1 MTYSLTRKEA
11 IFRGMNV
18 YKTGVPCTHGHI
30 ETRYVR
36 SNNCTKCQKAA
47 TKKSWQKLKN
57 EIERITKLEAI
68 AGENRLDWQ
77 FECHRKRTG
86 DALAK
91 PPEPTA
97 AGPHQSGRPMKVP
110 KTITISLGNMRIIV
124 PEPFRLTPGQEREIT
139 EWWRQRIDA
148 EMVQQIMGVVDA

>member
-77 FECHRKRTG
+77 FESLKPSPNKIILTG
-86 DALAK
+86 SLSA
-91 PPEPTA
+91 TA
-97 AGPHQSGRPMKVP
+97 SASPV
-110 KTITISLGNMRIIV
+110 
-124 PEPFRLTPGQEREIT
+124 RLPSHPS
-139 EWWRQRIDA
+139 QRRRDPINQD
-148 EMVQQIMGVVDA
+148 DR